1 MTGELTLRGA
11 ILRVEGIKE
20 KLLAAHRA
28 GIRSVL
34 MPSRNERDLDDVPE
48 SVRKDLT
55 IHLVSR
61 LDEVLAIALEM
72 PSAPPA
78 DAETAPAAP

>member
-1 MTGELTLRGA
+1 
-11 ILRVEGIKE
+11 
-20 KLLAAHRA
+20 
-28 GIRSVL
+28 